1 LWAQLGPDAGR
12 PLQMNFMQGPGVFF
26 TTFRTG
32 APGPDWGSQAEHADV
47 IDAEVVEDDEHQ
59 GPPELHAPR

>member
-1 LWAQLGPDAGR
+1 
-12 PLQMNFMQGPGVFF
+12 MVNFMQGPGVFF

-32 APGPDWGSQAEHADV
+32 DPGPQRWDPDPGRDSDV
-47 IDAEVVEDDEHQ
+47 IDAEVVEDDEYH

>member
-1 LWAQLGPDAGR
+1 
-12 PLQMNFMQGPGVFF
+12 MQGPGVFF

-32 APGPDWGSQAEHADV
+32 GPGPAWGPQAEDADI
-47 IDAEVVEDDEHQ
+47 IDAEVVEDDEHH